1 MKHLNKPSCYL
12 KNENID
18 FENEKL
24 SKIDELLLRNLYTL
38 GTISKKTKNHYET
51 PE

>member
-1 MKHLNKPSCYL
+1 M
-12 KNENID
+12 
-18 FENEKL
+18 

-38 GTISKKTKNHYET
+38 GTISKKAKTHYET